1 MPRKPTEEDIFK
13 DSTMTFGEHLEELRV
28 CLFRAV
34 VGLFVGL
41 IVGLAVGR
49 YVVEFIQT
57 PLTRALTKYYQQE
70 SLKRVE
76 RELSNLESGEH
87 PSPYVVGQIQDL
99 VNKDGLLA
107 ERVYIDPAAVLDQ
120 LKFLYPNRFG
130 SLETPERDPKKPLRA
145 SDFIHVFVWRSAKED
160 PRVSAKSLSAH
171 EPFMIYLKASLL
183 VGAVLSS
190 PWVFYQIWIFVAAG
204 LYPHE
209 KRYVNIYL
217 PFSVGLFLLGVLVAF
232 FFVFEPVLD
241 FLFTFNRHLGISP
254 EPRITEWLGFVLMLP
269 LGFGIAFQLPLVMLF
284 LQRIGIFTVQMYLSY
299 WRVAILIIFVIAA
312 ILTPPD
318 PWSMSLLAL
327 PLSFLYFGGILLCK
341 IMPKGKGLLPV
352 EEYPT

>member
-1 MPRKPTEEDIFK
+1 MPRNRTEEDLFK

-34 VGLFVGL
+34 AGLFLGL
-41 IVGLAVGR
+41 IVGLTVGR

-57 PLTRALTKYYQQE
+57 PLTNALTRYYKAD
-70 SLKRVE
+70 SLERVQK
-76 RELSNLESGEH
+76 ELSDQESGER
-87 PSPYVVGQIQDL
+87 PSPYVPQQVEEL
-99 VNKDGLLA
+99 VREDGLLA
-107 ERVYIDPAAVLDQ
+107 DKFYIDPVAVLDQ
-120 LKFLYPNRFG
+120 LKALYPDQFG
-130 SLETPERDPKKPLRA
+130 KLDLPPRDPKTPLREA
-145 SDFIHVFVWRSAKED
+145 DFLHLFLWRPAKDD

-209 KRYVNIYL
+209 KRYVNVYL
-217 PFSVGLFLLGVLVAF
+217 PFSIGLFLLGVSVAF
-232 FFVFEPVLD
+232 FFVFTPVLN
-241 FLFTFNRHLGISP
+241 FLFTFNRYLGISP
-254 EPRITEWLGFVLMLP
+254 EPRISEWLGFVLMLP

-284 LQRIGIFTVQMYLSY
+284 LERIGVFSVKVYLSY
-299 WRVAILIIFVIAA
+299 WRVAILVIFVIAA

-318 PWSMSLLAL
+318 PWSMSLLAF
-327 PLSFLYFGGILLCK
+327 PLSVLYFGGILLCK
-341 IMPKGKGLLPV
+341 LMPKGRGLLPV
-352 EEYPT
+352 EE

>member
-1 MPRKPTEEDIFK
+1 MPRTQYEEDIFK

-34 VGLFVGL
+34 AGLVLGL
-41 IVGLAVGR
+41 IVGLTVGR

-57 PLTRALTKYYQQE
+57 PLTNALTRYYQE
-70 SLKRVE
+70 DTLERVGKELAGGDEGE
-76 RELSNLESGEH
+76 R
-87 PSPYVVGQIQDL
+87 PSPYVLEQIEELVQD
-99 VNKDGLLA
+99 DSLLA
-107 ERVYIDPAAVLDQ
+107 EKIYLDPVAVLDQ
-120 LKFLYPNRFG
+120 LKSLYPERFG
-130 SLETPERDPKKPLRA
+130 QVDLPPRDPAKPLRS
-145 SDFIHVFVWRSAKED
+145 SDLMHVLMWRPAKND

-190 PWVFYQIWIFVAAG
+190 PWIFYQLWIFVAAG

-209 KRYVNIYL
+209 KRYVNVYL
-217 PFSVGLFLLGVLVAF
+217 PFSIGLFLLGVGVAF
-232 FFVFEPVLD
+232 FLVFEPVLH

-269 LGFGIAFQLPLVMLF
+269 LGFGVAFQLPLVMLF
-284 LQRIGIFTVQMYLSY
+284 LERIGVFTVKAYLSY
-299 WRVAILIIFVIAA
+299 WRVAILVIFVIAA

-327 PLSFLYFGGILLCK
+327 PLSLLYFGGVLLCK
-341 IMPKGKGLLPV
+341 LMPKGRGLLPV
-352 EEYPT
+352 DE

>member
-1 MPRKPTEEDIFK
+1 MPRKKTEEDLFR
-13 DSTMTFGEHLEELRV
+13 DSTMTFGEHLEELRG

-34 VGLFVGL
+34 AGLFLGL
-41 IVGLAVGR
+41 IVGLMVGR

-57 PLTRALTKYYQQE
+57 PLTNALREYYE
-70 SLKRVE
+70 EDSLE
-76 RELSNLESGEH
+76 RIRKELAGGAAGER
-87 PSPYVVGQIQDL
+87 PAPYVPGQLEKL
-99 VNKDGLLA
+99 VREDHLLA
-107 ERVYIDPAAVLDQ
+107 EKVYVDPIAVLDQ
-120 LKFLYPNRFG
+120 LQFLYPDRFAALDLPPHD
-130 SLETPERDPKKPLRA
+130 SKQPLRA
-145 SDFIHVFVWRSAKED
+145 KDFMHVFMWRPAKND
-160 PRVSAKSLSAH
+160 PRVSARTLAVH
-171 EPFMIYLKASLL
+171 EGFMIYLKASLL

-217 PFSVGLFLLGVLVAF
+217 PLSIALFLLGVSVVF
-232 FFVFEPVLD
+232 FFVFAPVLD
-241 FLFTFNRHLGISP
+241 FLFKFNRYLGISP

-284 LQRIGIFTVQMYLSY
+284 LERIGVFTVPIYLSY
-299 WRVAILIIFVIAA
+299 WKVAILVIFVVAA

-318 PWSMSLLAL
+318 PISMSLLAF

-341 IMPKGKGLLPV
+341 LMPKGRGLLPV
-352 EEYPT
+352 ED